1 MIHDRL
7 IDLKYLLNNK
17 ASAQDIMVLVHGNLH
32 PGLQAAYNLKLKQ

>member
-17 ASAQDIMVLVHGNLH
+17 ASAQDIMMLHGNLH
-32 PGLQAAYNLKLKQ
+32 PGLQVAYNLKLKQ